1 VVSVKVINLLDE
13 KVQEIN
19 RRIVVLQITLNDL
32 IRSISEYVDE
42 ANKEITRLRN
52 EAKKVVENESQE
64 GCVEQRS

>member
-1 VVSVKVINLLDE
+1 LARVVNLLDE

-19 RRIVVLQITLNDL
+19 RRIAVLQIALNDL

-52 EAKKVVENESQE
+52 EVKEVAKNEPHE
-64 GCVEQRS
+64 GRVEQRS